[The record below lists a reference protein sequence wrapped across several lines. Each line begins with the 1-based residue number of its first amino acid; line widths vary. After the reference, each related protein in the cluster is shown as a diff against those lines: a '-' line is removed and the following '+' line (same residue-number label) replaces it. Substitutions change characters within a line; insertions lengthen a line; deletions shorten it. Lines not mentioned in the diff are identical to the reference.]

1 MLCSKIQNGD
11 VAVEV
16 ELKLKLVSV
25 DDRARVGA
33 VGMYLLT
40 LTVIINFL
48 LLALT
53 AS

>member
-16 ELKLKLVSV
+16 ELKLKSV
-25 DDRARVGA
+25 DERARVGA